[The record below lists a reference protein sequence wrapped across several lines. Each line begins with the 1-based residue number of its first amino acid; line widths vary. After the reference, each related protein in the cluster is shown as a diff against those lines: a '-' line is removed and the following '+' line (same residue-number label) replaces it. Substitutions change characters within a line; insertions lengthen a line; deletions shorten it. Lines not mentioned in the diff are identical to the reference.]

1 MHSAHNENMRPSGN
15 QNQHA
20 CDHSI
25 ASEGF
30 SLSRYRTILVSLYAI
45 SAVFFLG
52 LGIYEKKR
60 IDESIDAIALERGRV
75 LFGLIELTR
84 DWNARHGSIYV
95 PVSETTQPNP
105 YLEHP
110 QRDIESSDGRRLTM
124 VNPAFMTRQIAE
136 LAERMTG
143 VRFHITSLKPI
154 RPANEADSWEAESLR
169 MFESATLR
177 ERVGY
182 FDAYSFGD
190 QQMRPAHRYM
200 APLLVKKPCLN
211 CHEKQGYKVGDIRG
225 GISVTMPAEDL
236 MAVRGQ
242 RVRGSMLIVLA
253 SFIVT
258 SALLH
263 LLAGRARAYY
273 LQLQA
278 LTRTQEGVIA
288 ERTRE
293 LEERNDDLRREVV
306 ERRRNEHE
314 LRLAGAVFESAAEA
328 IVVTD
333 DDNNIVRV
341 NPAFTA
347 ITGYTPKEV
356 MGRNPALLKSGR
368 HDAAFYDGMWKSL
381 DTLGHWEGEIWNRHK
396 NGDIFVEWLS
406 ISRIEGEQQG
416 GGRYLAVF
424 HDITRRK
431 EAEEALRHRAQHD
444 PLTDLPNR
452 ALFRDR
458 LEAALSQARRY
469 RRNFAL
475 MMVDLDRFKEVNDTF
490 GHAAGDELL
499 IETARRLSSCV
510 RESDT
515 VARLGGDEFAMILT
529 ELTGAAEAEQV
540 ARRAVALL
548 AEPYYLDA
556 GTARISGCIGIALC
570 PQHGLDSEHLQRN
583 ADSALY
589 KAKEGGRN
597 GYRIHAGVSR
607 DEKPQGDLL

>member
-1 MHSAHNENMRPSGN
+1 MSLPNLHSASSTPPF
-15 QNQHA
+15 
-20 CDHSI
+20 
-25 ASEGF
+25 SEGF
-30 SLSRYRTILVSLYAI
+30 SPGRYRTMLVTVYAV
-45 SAVFFLG
+45 SALFFLG
-52 LGIYEKKR
+52 LGIYERHR
-60 IDESIDAIALERGRV
+60 IDENIAAIALERGRV

-84 DWNARHGSIYV
+84 DWNARHGGVYV

-110 QRDIESSDGRRLTM
+110 RRDIESNDGRQMTM

-136 LAERMTG
+136 LAEQMTG
-143 VRFHITSLKPI
+143 VRFHITSLKPM
-154 RPANEADSWEAESLR
+154 RPANEADPWEAESLR
-169 MFESATLR
+169 MFETEALK
-177 ERVGY
+177 ERVDY
-182 FDAYSFGD
+182 LDAFPFG
-190 QQMRPAHRYM
+190 QQVTRPVHRYM
-200 APLLVKKPCLN
+200 APLLVKKPCLV
-211 CHEKQGYKVGDIRG
+211 CHEKQGYTLGDIRG

-236 MAVRGQ
+236 VAVRDQ

-263 LLAGRARAYY
+263 LLAGRARIYY
-273 LQLQA
+273 LQLQKLA
-278 LTRTQEGVIA
+278 RTQEVVIA
-288 ERTRE
+288 ERTRA
-293 LEERNDDLRREVV
+293 LEERNDDLKREIV

-328 IVVTD
+328 IMVTD
-333 DDNNIVRV
+333 AENNIMRV

-356 MGRNPALLKSGR
+356 MGRKPSLLKSGR
-368 HDAAFYDGMWKSL
+368 HDGAFYDAMWKAL

-396 NGDIFVEWLS
+396 NGDTFVEWLS
-406 ISRIEGEQQG
+406 VSRIEGEQQE

-431 EAEEALRHRAQHD
+431 EAEDALRHRAQHD

-469 RRNFAL
+469 RRSFAL
-475 MMVDLDRFKEVNDTF
+475 MMVDLDRFKEVNDTL

-499 IETARRLSSCV
+499 IEAARRLSSCV

-529 ELTGAAEAEQV
+529 ELANTTEAEQV
-540 ARRAVALL
+540 ARRAVSLL

-556 GTARISGCIGIALC
+556 GTARISGSIGISLC

>member
-1 MHSAHNENMRPSGN
+1 MTSPLGFPPASDSPSE
-15 QNQHA
+15 
-20 CDHSI
+20 I
-25 ASEGF
+25 EGF
-30 SLSRYRTILVSLYAI
+30 SLKRYRTILVSLYAV
-45 SAVFFLG
+45 SALFFLG
-52 LGIYEKKR
+52 LGIYERQR
-60 IDESIDAIALERGRV
+60 IEESIDAIALERGRV

-84 DWNARHGSIYV
+84 DWNTRHGGIYV
-95 PVSETTQPNP
+95 PVTEATQPNP

-110 QRDIESSDGRRLTM
+110 RRDVETSDGQRLTM

-154 RPANEADSWEAESLR
+154 RPANEADEWEAKSLH
-169 MFESATLR
+169 MFESAMLK
-177 ERVGY
+177 ERVEY
-182 FDAYSFGD
+182 FDSYAFGG
-190 QQMRPAHRYM
+190 QETRPAHRYM
-200 APLLVKKPCLN
+200 APLLVKKPCLT
-211 CHEKQGYKVGDIRG
+211 CHEKQGYRVGDIRG

-236 MAVRGQ
+236 MAVRDQ

-263 LLAGRARAYY
+263 LLAGRARTYY
-273 LQLQA
+273 LQLQKLA
-278 LTRTQEGVIA
+278 KAQEGVIA

-293 LEERNDDLRREVV
+293 LEERNDDLRREIV

-328 IVVTD
+328 IMVTD
-333 DDNNIVRV
+333 VDNNIVRV

-356 MGRNPALLKSGR
+356 MGRKPSLLKSGR
-368 HDAAFYDGMWKSL
+368 HDAAFYESMWQAL
-381 DTLGHWEGEIWNRHK
+381 ETLGHWEGEIWNRRK

-406 ISRIEGEQQG
+406 ISSIESGDDG
-416 GGRYLAVF
+416 SGRYLAVF

-431 EAEEALRHRAQHD
+431 EAEDALRHRAQHD

-458 LEAALSQARRY
+458 LEAALSQTRRY

-475 MMVDLDRFKEVNDTF
+475 MMVDLDRFKEVNDSL

-499 IETARRLSSCV
+499 IEAARRLSSCV

-529 ELTGAAEAEQV
+529 ELENEKEAEQV

-556 GTARISGCIGIALC
+556 GTAHISGCIGIALC

-597 GYRIHAGVSR
+597 DYRIHAGMPR
-607 DEKPQGDLL
+607 GEPPQGDLL